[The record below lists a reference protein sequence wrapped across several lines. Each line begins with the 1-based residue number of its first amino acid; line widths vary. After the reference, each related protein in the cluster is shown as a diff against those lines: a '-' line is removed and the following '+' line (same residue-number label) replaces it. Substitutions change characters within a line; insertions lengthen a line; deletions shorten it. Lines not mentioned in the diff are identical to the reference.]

1 MRFIIEGR
9 EKMAIRNIRVDDDPI
24 LRKKSREVTEFNDRL
39 FELLDDMKE
48 TMYHSGGVGL
58 AGPQVGVLKRV
69 VVMDVSE
76 DRNEFIELINP
87 VITYEEGAQTGN
99 EGCLSLP
106 GLYGVVTRPNVVKVK
121 AQNREGK
128 WCLYKGE
135 QLKARCF
142 CHEID
147 HLDGILYK
155 DKLDEGE
162 QLYRNDGE

>member
-1 MRFIIEGR
+1 
-9 EKMAIRNIRVDDDPI
+9 MAIRNIRVDDDPI
-24 LRKKSREVTEFNDRL
+24 LRKKSRVVTEFNDRL

-87 VITYEEGAQTGN
+87 EITYEEGEQTGN

-106 GLYGVVTRPNVVKVK
+106 GLYGVVTRPNIVKVK
-121 AQNREGK
+121 AQNRDGK

-135 QLKARCF
+135 ALKARCF

-147 HLDGILYK
+147 HLDGVLYK